1 MSATKAKT
9 MMTQVDVLRHG
20 LPEGDGCLR
29 GHTDFA
35 ITPTGLC
42 QMHQAIADISHLDQ
56 IVSSPLQRC
65 SNFAYALST
74 SRSTPLAIDAQWQEL
89 DFGDWDGRPHKELW
103 QTYQQELDLFW
114 RDPWHNTPHQGES
127 LPEFDLRIIQAWQR
141 LLSDYQGKKLLL
153 VTHAGV
159 MRQLL
164 RHILEMPQ
172 TAKYLQRLQLPYAAR
187 FRITIFHDENN
198 EDWPQLHWPI
208 SQQFAHSE

>member
-35 ITPTGLC
+35 ITPTGLE
-42 QMHQAIADISHLDQ
+42 QMHQAIADIASVDQ

-65 SNFAYALST
+65 SDFARGLSSLMSAPLGLDEQWKELNF
-74 SRSTPLAIDAQWQEL
+74 
-89 DFGDWDGRPHKELW
+89 GVWDGQPHKTLW
-103 QTYQQELDLFW
+103 QTYQQELDMFW
-114 RDPWHNTPHQGES
+114 RDPWQHTPHQGET
-127 LPEFDLRIIQAWQR
+127 LPEFDLRVIQAWQR
-141 LLSDYQGKKLLL
+141 LLSEHKGKKILL

-172 TAKYLQRLQLPYAAR
+172 TARYLQRLQLPYAAR
-187 FRITIFHDENN
+187 YRITIFHDENN
-198 EDWPQLHWPI
+198 EDWPQLHWPV
-208 SQQFAHSE
+208 SQQFAPS

>member
-35 ITPTGLC
+35 ITPTGLN
-42 QMHQAIADISHLDQ
+42 QMHQAIADITKIDQ

-65 SNFAYALST
+65 SDFAHTFSSLT
-74 SRSTPLAIDAQWQEL
+74 SAPLDLDKQWQEL
-89 DFGDWDGRPHKELW
+89 DFGIWDGQLHKTLW
-103 QTYQQELDLFW
+103 QTYQQELDMFW
-114 RDPWHNTPHQGES
+114 RDPWHNTPHQGET
-127 LPEFDLRIIQAWQR
+127 LPEFDLRVIQAWQR
-141 LLSDYQGKKLLL
+141 LLTDHKGKKVLLI
-153 VTHAGV
+153 THAGV

-172 TAKYLQRLQLPYAAR
+172 TARYLQRLQLPYAAR
-187 FRITIFHDENN
+187 YRITIFHDEHN
-198 EDWPQLHWPI
+198 EDWPQLHWPV
-208 SQQFAHSE
+208 SQQFASS